1 MNKFIDSLL
10 DWIYKKKC
18 YFCGSSKE
26 CVKMCAECY
35 NTLEHL
41 PVEINRTF
49 NGINIYCAGE
59 YSKNLQKM
67 IRGLKYHR
75 QSDLAYYQAKFMYEY
90 WQKLGLK
97 GDFQIVPV
105 PIYPKRKKKRKY
117 NHMDLV
123 GVELSKLIGYELN
136 LQLIKRIKDTK
147 PEYNLKK
154 SQRLVNLD
162 KAFEVDVT
170 KLIAGKRVLLI
181 DDICTTGSTFEEMI
195 RELNKAGI
203 YDIVCYATTT
213 PIGL

>member
-1 MNKFIDSLL
+1 MNKFFENLL

-26 CVKMCAECY
+26 CVKMCTECY
-35 NTLEHL
+35 DTLEHL

-90 WQKLGLK
+90 WQKLGLE
-97 GDFQIVPV
+97 GDFQIIPV

-123 GVELSKLIGYELN
+123 GEEFSKLTGYSLN
-136 LQLIKRIKDTK
+136 TRLIKRIKDTK
-147 PEYNLKK
+147 PQYNLKK

-162 KAFEVDVT
+162 KAFELDKT
-170 KLIAGKRVLLI
+170 KLIENKRVLLI

-203 YDIVCYATTT
+203 YDIVCFATTT
-213 PIGL
+213 PNLQ